1 MYVYKIE
8 LMPMPDNTHITGA
21 KTNIRRTITPFI
33 IKLTIKTTFLYI
45 YGYLISIYGKIDA
58 CHSIE
63 NNENV
68 FVRQILEAEVDTN
81 LKKKIFILSNQ
92 RYVRKKQNT
101 SFN

>member
-33 IKLTIKTTFLYI
+33 IKLITIKTTFLYIYI

-81 LKKKIFILSNQ
+81 LKNQ
-92 RYVRKKQNT
+92 KYLFR
-101 SFN
+101 